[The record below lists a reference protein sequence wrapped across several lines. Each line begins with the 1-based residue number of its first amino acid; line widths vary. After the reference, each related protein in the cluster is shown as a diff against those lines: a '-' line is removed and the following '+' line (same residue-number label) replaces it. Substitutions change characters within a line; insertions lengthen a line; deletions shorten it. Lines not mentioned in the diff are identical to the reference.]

1 MSLYNNELLGILV
14 FQEFM
19 YIKKETELSSLML
32 LLPIIFHQKSLSYL
46 SNQKTKVISIQNLI
60 LTKPEILV
68 SLNKRYYN
76 FLSNSINCLSLCLDN
91 GLFELK
97 DGNVF
102 FLKRM
107 FNENDLLNLGKRALR
122 IQASM
127 MNLVSLLS
135 SDSSQ
140 LYELCGVEL

>member
-19 YIKKETELSSLML
+19 YIKKETELYSLML
-32 LLPIIFHQKSLSYL
+32 LLPIVFHQKSLSYL
-46 SNQKTKVISIQNLI
+46 SNKKTKVISIQNLI

-76 FLSNSINCLSLCLDN
+76 FLPNSINCLSLCLDN
-91 GLFELK
+91 GFFELK
-97 DGNVF
+97 DGKVF

-107 FNENDLLNLGKRALR
+107 FNENDLPNLGNRALK
-122 IQASM
+122 IQASI

>member
-1 MSLYNNELLGILV
+1 MSLYNNELLGIFA

-19 YIKKETELSSLML
+19 YIKKDIELSNLML
-32 LLPIIFHQKSLSYL
+32 LLPIIFHKKSLSYL
-46 SNQKTKVISIQNLI
+46 SNKNINIISIQNLI

-76 FLSNSINCLSLCLDN
+76 FLSNSINCLSLCLENNLLELRN
-91 GLFELK
+91 G
-97 DGNVF
+97 NIY

-107 FNENDLLNLGKRALR
+107 FNENDLPNLGNRALK

>member
-32 LLPIIFHQKSLSYL
+32 LLPIVFHQKSLSYL

-76 FLSNSINCLSLCLDN
+76 
-91 GLFELK
+91 
-97 DGNVF
+97 
-102 FLKRM
+102 
-107 FNENDLLNLGKRALR
+107 
-122 IQASM
+122 
-127 MNLVSLLS
+127 
-135 SDSSQ
+135 
-140 LYELCGVEL
+140 

>member
-32 LLPIIFHQKSLSYL
+32 LLPIVFHQKSLSYL

-135 SDSSQ
+135 SDSNQ